1 MAANTKPIFAGTPKV
16 GVASLAVANPSRD
29 GTGAIVDLF
38 TAGAEGARVDKIVIR
53 ALAATTAG
61 AVRHFYKPA
70 GGGAT
75 WSLLDET
82 TVAARAPS
90 AGTPA
95 FGAVIDLIGGLVL
108 PAGAKLGMSTH
119 NAEAFVVTAFGG
131 DF

>member
-61 AVRHFYKPA
+61 TVRLFYKPA
-70 GGGAT
+70 GVGAV
-75 WSLLDET
+75 WSLFDEIE
-82 TVAARAPS
+82 VSAVLPS
-90 AGTPA
+90 PGKAA
-95 FGAVIDLIGGLVL
+95 FGGVRDLIGGLVM
-108 PAGAKLGMSTH
+108 PNGAKLGASTQ
-119 NAEAFVVTAFGG
+119 NAEPFAVTAFGG